1 MTLTVKDI
9 ADRTY
14 QSKIISTDQLN
25 TENHGQL
32 SVEVEVDTL
41 EMATIRFGNSFT
53 LRINEFNIDELRSIL
68 FDASRTLAI
77 QRSKRDNPSMHISN
91 GQNED
96 LDVIDDENDE
106 GIDAWQHGSQDQD
119 QDLDSIADKID
130 ADFDSYVLWLEDS
143 K

>member
-9 ADRTY
+9 ANF

-25 TENHGQL
+25 TENHGSL
-32 SVEVEVDTL
+32 TVEVEIDTL

-91 GQNED
+91 GQDEA
-96 LDVIDDENDE
+96 LDAIDDENAE
-106 GIDAWQHGSQDQD
+106 GIDAWKDGN
-119 QDLDSIADKID
+119 LDSIADKLDDKID
-130 ADFDSYVLWLEDS
+130 EGLLWLECG

>member
-9 ADRTY
+9 ANF

-32 SVEVEVDTL
+32 TVEVEIDTL

-68 FDASRTLAI
+68 FDASRQVAL
-77 QRSKRDNPSMHISN
+77 QRVNSGFVELDSSN
-91 GQNED
+91 DQNEA
-96 LDVIDDENDE
+96 LDTIDDENDE
-106 GIDAWQHGSQDQD
+106 GIDAWQDGN
-119 QDLDSIADKID
+119 LDSIADKLDDRID
-130 ADFDSYVLWLEDS
+130 ELTEDEVFE
-143 K
+143 KIRHAEGW

>member
-9 ADRTY
+9 ANF

-32 SVEVEVDTL
+32 TVEVEIDTL

-68 FDASRTLAI
+68 FDASRQVAL
-77 QRSKRDNPSMHISN
+77 QRVNSGFVELDSSN
-91 GQNED
+91 DQNEA
-96 LDVIDDENDE
+96 LDTIDDENDE
-106 GIDAWQHGSQDQD
+106 GIDAWQDGN
-119 QDLDSIADKID
+119 LDSIADKLDDKID
-130 ADFDSYVLWLEDS
+130 EGLLWLECG